1 MILTNIRRMVKAGF
15 FNFWRNG
22 FVSLSS
28 VLVMTITLFVIGSII
43 FMGAILNTSLSEIKS
58 KVGVNVYF
66 VTSATEDN
74 ALQFKGEIEALPEV
88 ESVVYT
94 SKEEAL
100 AQFKKRH
107 ENNEVTLQVLQELD
121 ENPLGAS
128 LAIRAKDPS
137 QYQTIAT
144 FIQEKNVLSSAGLPL
159 VDKVNYTDK
168 ALILERL
175 TKIISSTEKLG
186 LLLTLVLVVLSVL
199 ITVNTIR
206 LAIYSS
212 REEISVM
219 KLVGASSSY
228 IQGPF
233 IVSGVMYGLIAGILT
248 LILFYPIT
256 FSLGTVTQDFFIGLN
271 VFNYYLSHFGQI
283 FIIVMVSGIA
293 IGGLSSYIGAKRY
306 LDL

>member
-1 MILTNIRRMVKAGF
+1 MVKAGF